1 MTAGT
6 RRGDLRKR
14 EHTRASVEELAVR
27 HRTWGVWGPD
37 DELGAP
43 NRVTAEKVL
52 AAVREVRKGAVFSL
66 ALPLDRS
73 GPQGAGSLRANPQ
86 HVMLVLPTDPWPG
99 ENPLQRFS
107 DDAVYMPLQSGTQ
120 WDGLCHAFYDGRTYN
135 GRGTSSVTANQ
146 GAKFNS
152 VTNLKDRAVGRGVLL
167 DVARWSG
174 HDHLPTDA
182 SIQAEDLARCAADQG
197 VEVGEGDF
205 VLVRTGELARV
216 REAGSWGR
224 YAGGPAPG
232 LGVSAAEFLCSRRVS
247 GVASDT
253 WGLEAL
259 PYETSDLIAPLHAI
273 LLVNAGI
280 YIGEMWDLEALAGD
294 CAADGGYA
302 FLLAAQPLTI
312 TGAVGSPINPVAIK

>member
-1 MTAGT
+1 MTMST

-14 EHTRASVEELAVR
+14 EHTRASVEELAAKY
-27 HRTWGVWGPD
+27 RTWGEWGPD

-43 NRVTAEKVL
+43 NRITPEKVL
-52 AAVREVRKGAVFSL
+52 AAAGEVRKGAVFSL
-66 ALPLDRS
+66 AVPLDRA

-86 HVMLVLPTDPWPG
+86 HLMLVLPTDPWPG
-99 ENPLQRFS
+99 DSELQRFS
-107 DDAVYMPLQSGTQ
+107 DDAVYMPLQAGTQ

-135 GRGTSSVTANQ
+135 GRDTSSVTAAH

-152 VTNLKDRAVGRGVLL
+152 ITNLKDRAVGRGVLL

-174 HDHLPTDA
+174 HAYLPADA
-182 SIQAEDLARCAADQG
+182 SVQAEDLAQCAADQG
-197 VEVGEGDF
+197 VDVGEGDF

-216 REAGSWGR
+216 REAGGWGR

-232 LGVSAAEFLCSRRVS
+232 LGVGAADFLCGRRVS
-247 GVASDT
+247 GVATDT
-253 WGLEAL
+253 WGLEAM

-273 LLVNAGI
+273 LLVNAGV
-280 YIGEMWDLEALAGD
+280 YIGEIWDLEALADD
-294 CAADGGYA
+294 CAADGTYS

-312 TGAVGSPINPVAIK
+312 TGAVGSPLNPLAIK